1 MSNLE
6 NLDITDQKSF
16 VDAVKKWVE
25 YDNKIQSV
33 NEKMKKIRQDR
44 EKLSSNITSYMKNN
58 SMEQTVINIKDGQ
71 LKYQEYNTAQP
82 LTYKFLKDCLSDFLG
97 DNEKSSKIIDY
108 IKNKREYKKTTN
120 IKRHIN
126 KPDN

>member
-33 NEKMKKIRQDR
+33 NDKMKKIRQDR

-58 SMEQTVINIKDGQ
+58 SMEQTVINIKDG
-71 LKYQEYNTAQP
+71 N
-82 LTYKFLKDCLSDFLG
+82 
-97 DNEKSSKIIDY
+97 
-108 IKNKREYKKTTN
+108 
-120 IKRHIN
+120 
-126 KPDN
+126 